1 MFRIIL
7 IIYCFISNDCN
18 ARINNKLKNE
28 LISKYDEWKK
38 VIKKPKNSKAVFDF
52 FYDNSNWPL
61 FTESVKIAE
70 QNISKKRIFRRN
82 KIKNNDIYKWF
93 KKYPPITKEGTEA
106 YIGCLEA
113 QNKQLANKFVKQTWI
128 FQNLEAS
135 YSKEFRETYSNYLTD
150 TEDAQRV
157 KNLEAQNNIA
167 SLLVMKDIVDNRK
180 TKDYINKIINNKVNF
195 NSNKIPF
202 DPSERYDY
210 IEQLIN
216 NKKYKEAANILANY
230 NNDEDKLSLYKKYYE
245 KRRYI
250 AYYMLK
256 SGEPQLA
263 YNVAN
268 KCLFRKRKILKDE
281 EQARIQW
288 LLGFISYR
296 FINKISFAKEH
307 FKNAYDNSKNAVRIS
322 KNAFWLAEV
331 YLSQNDIVAAI
342 DWYKNAAQY
351 FYTFYGYLADKR
363 LQDLSGKY
371 MSPVGLSLNS
381 TTTTQIPADIEQKF
395 RSREL
400 VQVLEATK
408 NYDNNSKYRKYCYDK
423 LIEEIEDPYEEILL
437 IDLAQSNEELE
448 TVVSKLNKKQHYL
461 QSKKSYKK
469 LTKEAQKQI
478 KNINNNKCFISMVHS
493 IIRQESAF
501 NENATS
507 SAGAVGLMQLM
518 PNTAKDEAK
527 KLNIKIKN
535 SDLYKPFINLT
546 LGSNHL
552 YGLMQKYNNNFVEV
566 LYAYNA
572 GSANLNKYKESIKN
586 LNGLTILEIIELI
599 PIKET
604 RVYIKNVLRNR
615 FYYDK
620 VFKCKSQDNIIQ
632 SILNYSNRT

>member
-1 MFRIIL
+1 MFRLIL
-7 IIYCFISNDCN
+7 IILCSISNDCD

-38 VIKKPKNSKAVFDF
+38 AIKKPKNSKAVFDF
-52 FYDNSNWPL
+52 FYNNSNWPL
-61 FTESVKIAE
+61 FNESVKIAE
-70 QNISKKRIFRRN
+70 QNIDKKRIFKRN
-82 KIKNNDIYKWF
+82 KLKNNDIYKWF

-106 YIGCLEA
+106 YIGCLES

-128 FQNLEAS
+128 FQNLESDYA
-135 YSKEFRETYSNYLTD
+135 KEFRETYKNYLSD

-157 KNLEAQNNIA
+157 KNLEAQNNTA
-167 SLLVMKDIVDNRK
+167 GLLVMRDIVDNRK
-180 TKDYINKIINNKVNF
+180 TKDYINKIINNKVKF
-195 NSNKIPF
+195 NSNEVPSDPF
-202 DPSERYDY
+202 ERYDY

-216 NKKYKEAANILANY
+216 SKNYKEAANILANY

-250 AYYMLK
+250 AYYMLR
-256 SGEPQLA
+256 SGEPKIA
-263 YNVAN
+263 YDVAN
-268 KCLFRKRKILKDE
+268 KCLFRKKMFKNE

-296 FINKISFAKEH
+296 FINEINFAKEH
-307 FKNAYDNSKNAVRIS
+307 FKKAYDNSKNAVRIS

-331 YLSQNDIVAAI
+331 YLSQNDVVAAI

-363 LQDLSGKY
+363 LQDLSGQY
-371 MSPVGLSLNS
+371 MSPIGLSLNS
-381 TTTTQIPADIEQKF
+381 STTSQIPADIEQKF

-437 IDLAQSNEELE
+437 IDLAQSNEEVE

-469 LTKEAQKQI
+469 LTKAAQKQI
-478 KNINNNKCFISMVHS
+478 TNINNNKCFVSMVHS

-518 PNTAKDEAK
+518 PSTAKAEAK

-546 LGSNHL
+546 LGSSHL

-572 GSANLNKYKESIKN
+572 GSNNLNKYKESIKN
-586 LNGLTILEIIELI
+586 LDGLTILETIELI

-620 VFKCKSQDNIIQ
+620 LFKCKSKDNIVQ